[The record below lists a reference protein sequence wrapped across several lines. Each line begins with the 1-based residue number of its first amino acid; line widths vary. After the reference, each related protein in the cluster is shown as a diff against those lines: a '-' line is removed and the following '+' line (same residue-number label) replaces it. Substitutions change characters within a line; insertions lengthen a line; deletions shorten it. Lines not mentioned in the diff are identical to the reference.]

1 MKLTAIRNCI
11 IEKLRKYKLLS
22 IIILML
28 FCFIV
33 GIIFVG
39 ISYFRGGATG
49 SFIKKTEH
57 AFDSCKIEY
66 EEILYFHPFIGG
78 PQGKGDGFI
87 VIVLTDK
94 SKQEFD
100 KYAENSLYK
109 LPMPQKIK
117 KYAYNVMNNEKF
129 SYTLP
134 ELEQGYYGLF
144 STNGKQVL
152 NNSEIEKNLAYIE
165 EAWDCDNYINSS
177 VTIEDIL
184 LDSCIYIQ
192 YENEKGILY
201 IWEYSR

>member
-33 GIIFVG
+33 GIIFDG
-39 ISYFRGGATG
+39 NSYFRGGATG

-192 YENEKGILY
+192 YENEKVILY

>member
-33 GIIFVG
+33 GIIFDG
-39 ISYFRGGATG
+39 NSYFRGGATG

-129 SYTLP
+129 SYSLP

-177 VTIEDIL
+177 
-184 LDSCIYIQ
+184 Y
-192 YENEKGILY
+192 N
-201 IWEYSR
+201 